1 MKKSLIYIKTLQYP
15 NVDWSSMCACMCMG
29 GTNSDASSFHR
40 NFLRFTHLFQTIP
53 QNGATLIKTSY
64 YALQPREQLRRASWY
79 RNQSARGTSHS
90 LQHPICRV
98 HWNRQNHFDSRFRRP
113 AEPRGAGKST
123 YGPAGLSTLSPL
135 RGNKPHTTEGPH
147 RGQARGAADAADRA
161 RPPPGAA
168 TPTERR
174 QAQRR
179 QALPVL
185 RCRGTARR
193 PRLPR
198 HHVPEN
204 AAIFAPP
211 PSTAGRKR
219 RPRPRLYGAGW
230 EAGGAALRVPRPG
243 WAASGGG
250 RRRGHAA
257 NAPRAESERETLF
270 FWWRISSV
278 RPGHLLTI
286 LPLLWKP
293 GVVFSPCKS
302 KPEYGR
308 GAGPRSCGCMQAA
321 RSREQIV
328 SLTPGATSLLN
339 ARCVFAMGTCFA
351 FAYSAVIFSSV

>member
-1 MKKSLIYIKTLQYP
+1 MKKSLIYIKTFQYP

-161 RPPPGAA
+161 RPPPGAREPPPPQSA
-168 TPTERR
+168 GRPRGARLSRSFAAGAQLDGPACPGTTYPKTPPSSRRR
-174 QAQRR
+174 QAPQGASAGLVRGFMAPGGR
-179 QALPVL
+179 QEAP
-185 RCRGTARR
+185 RFAFRGPGGR
-193 PRLPR
+193 PR
-198 HHVPEN
+198 
-204 AAIFAPP
+204 AA
-211 PSTAGRKR
+211 
-219 RPRPRLYGAGW
+219 GAG
-230 EAGGAALRVPRPG
+230 AAMQLTHQGQNRSG
-243 WAASGGG
+243 KHFSSGGG
-250 RRRGHAA
+250 FPAYAQATCSRFYRCSESPAWFFPPA
-257 NAPRAESERETLF
+257 N
-270 FWWRISSV
+270 
-278 RPGHLLTI
+278 
-286 LPLLWKP
+286 
-293 GVVFSPCKS
+293 
-302 KPEYGR
+302 
-308 GAGPRSCGCMQAA
+308 
-321 RSREQIV
+321 RSRSMAV
-328 SLTPGATSLLN
+328 VPGLVAAGACRQQGPES
-339 ARCVFAMGTCFA
+339 R
-351 FAYSAVIFSSV
+351 